1 MSRLSAVPATTV
13 TSPSTA
19 SLTSATVAAT
29 VAATNRARVLRSR
42 DTSQPVKTTNG
53 TVNTS
58 TASTIHSTGVG
69 SRSMST

>member
-1 MSRLSAVPATTV
+1 V
-13 TSPSTA
+13 TPPLNA
-19 SLTSATVAAT
+19 SLTSATAAAT
-29 VAATNRARVLRSR
+29 VEATNRARVLCSR
-42 DTSQPVKTTNG
+42 DSSQPVMMTNG